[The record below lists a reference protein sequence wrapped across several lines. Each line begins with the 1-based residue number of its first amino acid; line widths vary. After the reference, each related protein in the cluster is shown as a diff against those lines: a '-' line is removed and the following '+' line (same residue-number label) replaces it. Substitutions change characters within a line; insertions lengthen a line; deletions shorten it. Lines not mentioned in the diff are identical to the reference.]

1 MQTRQLGWAVAALVL
16 FSAPA
21 FAQAVVQPATG
32 AVVTA
37 GTGAVVT
44 SGTGVIVTPGVPAG
58 TVVAPGTTV
67 AVVPAATVSGAVL
80 VPAGTSETVAG
91 NSKTIVTR
99 YWVNV
104 PPGVE
109 RDPEFQRWMRLR

>member
-1 MQTRQLGWAVAALVL
+1 MHIRHAGWAVAALVL
-16 FSAPA
+16 SAPA
-21 FAQAVVQPATG
+21 FAQTAAVTSSTG
-32 AVVTA
+32 AA
-37 GTGAVVT
+37 VT
-44 SGTGVIVTPGVPAG
+44 SGTGVVVTPGAPAA
-58 TVVAPGTTV
+58 TVVAPATTV
-67 AVVPAATVSGAVL
+67 AVMPAATLSGAVL
-80 VPAGTSETVAG
+80 VPAGTSEVVAG

>member
-1 MQTRQLGWAVAALVL
+1 MHTRQLGWAVAALVL
-16 FSAPA
+16 SAPA
-21 FAQAVVQPATG
+21 FAQTVVQPATG
-32 AVVTA
+32 AVVTS
-37 GTGAVVT
+37 GTGPVVT

-58 TVVAPGTTV
+58 TVAAPGATV

-80 VPAGTSETVAG
+80 VPAGTSEVVAG

-109 RDPEFQRWMRLR
+109 REPEFQRWMRLR

>member
-1 MQTRQLGWAVAALVL
+1 MHTRQLGWAVAALVL
-16 FSAPA
+16 SVPV
-21 FAQAVVQPATG
+21 FAQTAVTSS
-32 AVVTA
+32 
-37 GTGAVVT
+37 TGAVVT
-44 SGTGVIVTPGVPAG
+44 SGTGVVVTPGVPAG
-58 TVVAPGTTV
+58 TVVAPGAAV
-67 AVVPAATVSGAVL
+67 AVVPASTVSGAVL
-80 VPAGTSETVAG
+80 VPAGTSEVVAG

>member
-1 MQTRQLGWAVAALVL
+1 MQIRHAGWAVAALVL
-16 FSAPA
+16 SAPV
-21 FAQAVVQPATG
+21 FAQTVVQPSG
-32 AVVTA
+32 AVVSA
-37 GTGAVVT
+37 GTGPVVT
-44 SGTGVIVTPGVPAG
+44 SGTGVIVTPGAPSA
-58 TVVAPGTTV
+58 TVVAPATTV

-80 VPAGTSETVAG
+80 APAGTNEIVAG